1 MGEKNR
7 TDDTVGSRLFM
18 QAEGGSGTCFLTTEL
33 AYGGA
38 DTFPPNI
45 KDSESVMIK
54 HILIVFTIY

>member
-1 MGEKNR
+1 
-7 TDDTVGSRLFM
+7 M